1 MPESPFSFSG
11 DVFLAKGV
19 LRELRAKGRPF
30 GAGPGALMVVGDVG
44 VVLSGVVML
53 SYPNGSFGPSL
64 LTLYV
69 QWYAGTRVQAGAKET
84 LWMVSWYRLAA
95 RKQ

>member
-1 MPESPFSFSG
+1 
-11 DVFLAKGV
+11 VFLAKGV

-69 QWYAGTRVQAGAKET
+69 QWYAGTRVQAGAGRCKRNLRDGFLVQRRCT
-84 LWMVSWYRLAA
+84 
-95 RKQ
+95 